1 VNATPVG
8 MVGHDG
14 IPVDAALLRPPLWVA
29 DAVYRPVRT
38 QLIAAADDAGCAV
51 LDGGRMV
58 VNQAAD
64 TFRLITGIEPDRE
77 RMRAVFLDRLGAATL
92 AG

>member
-1 VNATPVG
+1 
-8 MVGHDG
+8 M
-14 IPVDAALLRPPLWVA
+14 
-29 DAVYRPVRT
+29 
-38 QLIAAADDAGCAV
+38 